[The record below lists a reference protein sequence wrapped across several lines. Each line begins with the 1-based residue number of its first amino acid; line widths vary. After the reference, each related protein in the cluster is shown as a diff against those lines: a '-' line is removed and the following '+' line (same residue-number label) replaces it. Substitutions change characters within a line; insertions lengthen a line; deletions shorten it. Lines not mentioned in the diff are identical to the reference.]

1 MFTLRPKLVG
11 KKNSLSE
18 VVSVLGSEYLSRGG
32 LQLHGSSSYLV
43 FCNYSGV
50 ILKQNISDIKGYKSI
65 VCLVNNL
72 VAFLGGDIFR
82 LHLSKKM
89 KLHGDKSVIV
99 SDDLII

>member
-1 MFTLRPKLVG
+1 MYSLFSYHLFYGLSPGYVYSKAKTGR
-11 KKNSLSE
+11 KKNSRSE

-50 ILKQNISDIKGYKSI
+50 VLKQNISDIKGYKSI

-72 VAFLGGDIFR
+72 VAFLGG
-82 LHLSKKM
+82 
-89 KLHGDKSVIV
+89 
-99 SDDLII
+99 